1 VIDEYPEIVFVKD
14 TEGKYLL
21 VNRAYEKFFKLPH
34 GAMPGRTDFDVM
46 PQDAAL
52 RVRAADAEVLA
63 RGIAQEVEEHVPG
76 AEGLRI
82 FTSTKFPLFDEA
94 VTPYAL
100 CGISIDITD
109 RRETEQRADRMR
121 EQLRT
126 LWDRSPDCYL
136 FITHEGIVDANDA
149 AAKLYGVE
157 SKDQLIGRRL
167 TDSLL
172 SPPTQPGGQDSVEFG
187 SMIREFVLGHLV
199 DRVTGALPGGLPI
212 HIEGD
217 AVRTQWQHLRGGTV
231 PFDAEILLRAIRLRS
246 QEGVL
251 AIVRD
256 VTERRRSEAAL
267 RESEERLNLA
277 VEGGAMG
284 LWQYKPGSGEVICSE
299 RTLAMLGAPT
309 DRQITMEEFIE
320 RVHPDDR
327 ERVEIAVKDGLQG
340 KPYSVDHRAVWAD
353 GSEHW
358 LAARGRMFYDADGNT
373 LHVSGTLQDITETV
387 RVQEELKQAKL
398 AADAANATKSQF
410 LANMSHEIRTPM
422 NAILGMSHLALKGS
436 ADPKQRDYLGKIQ
449 RAGQH
454 LLNVINDILDI
465 SKIEAGKLTIE
476 HAHFALAQLLDDVA
490 NVIGERAAAKGL
502 TIAVDVARDVPA
514 ELVGDR
520 LRLGQLLI
528 NYATNAVKFTDQG
541 EVRVSVSV
549 IERKQRELLLRFAV
563 QDTGIGL
570 DSEQLGRIFQ
580 AFQQAD
586 SSTTRR
592 YGGTGLGLAICKD
605 LAIKM
610 GGEVGVESEP
620 GKGSTFWFTA
630 VVGTAHLQS
639 RAEGIAPDIRGRR
652 ILVIESARKKV
663 DRLRELLTGM
673 DFTVAS
679 ASNAAS
685 AIETLQAS
693 AESERP
699 FDLVLLDLDTPQLKG
714 MAVAERIRAL
724 AGPRQQAVAVVTAR
738 KQLLARAQKAGIEV
752 IRKPIDPST
761 LLNTLTRMMGTRD
774 GASPPPPEL
783 SIQAIDSLQG
793 LKVLLAE
800 DNDFNQE
807 VARGILSDAGLIVDV
822 AGDGAAAL
830 RMAQADRYAIIL
842 MDMQM
847 PVMDGVTATREIRR
861 LMPQSAVPIVA
872 MTANVMQED
881 RQRCFDAGMVDFV
894 TKPIDP
900 DQLLAVLL
908 KWSNR
913 AG

>member
-1 VIDEYPEIVFVKD
+1 
-14 TEGKYLL
+14 
-21 VNRAYEKFFKLPH
+21 
-34 GAMPGRTDFDVM
+34 M
-46 PQDAAL
+46 
-52 RVRAADAEVLA
+52 
-63 RGIAQEVEEHVPG
+63 
-76 AEGLRI
+76 
-82 FTSTKFPLFDEA
+82 
-94 VTPYAL
+94 
-100 CGISIDITD
+100 
-109 RRETEQRADRMR
+109 
-121 EQLRT
+121 RT

-136 FITHEGIVDANDA
+136 FVTHEGIVDANDA
-149 AAKLYGVE
+149 ATKLFGVA
-157 SKDQLIGRRL
+157 SKAQLIGRRL
-167 TDSLL
+167 TDPLL
-172 SPPTQPGGQDSVEFG
+172 SPPTQPDGQSSIELG
-187 SMIREFVLGHLV
+187 TTIREFVLGHLV
-199 DRVTGALPGGLPI
+199 DRVADTMPEGLPI

-217 AVRTQWQHLRGGTV
+217 AVHAQWQHLRGGTV
-231 PFDAEILLRAIRLRS
+231 PFFAELVMRAIRLRS

-309 DRQITMEEFIE
+309 DRQITLEEFIGL
-320 RVHPDDR
+320 VHPDDR
-327 ERVEIAVKDGLQG
+327 ERVEIAVNDGLQG

-358 LAARGRMFYDADGNT
+358 LAARGRMFYGADGNA

-454 LLNVINDILDI
+454 LLEVINDILDI

-502 TIAVDVARDVPA
+502 TIAFDVAPDVPA

-528 NYATNAVKFTDQG
+528 NYATNAVKFTEQG

-549 IERKQRELLLRFAV
+549 IERKERELQLRFAV

-630 VVGTAHLQS
+630 MVGIAHLQA

-652 ILVIESARKKV
+652 ILVVESGWKKGE
-663 DRLRELLTGM
+663 LCELLTGM

-679 ASNAAS
+679 ASDAAS
-685 AIETLQAS
+685 AFDTLQAS
-693 AESERP
+693 VESERP
-699 FDLVLLDLDTPQLKG
+699 FDIALLDLDTPRLEG
-714 MAVAERIRAL
+714 MELAERIRAL
-724 AGPRQQAVAVVTAR
+724 AGSRPQAVAVVTSR
-738 KQLLARAQKAGIEV
+738 KQLIARAQEAGIEV

-761 LLNTLTRMMGTRD
+761 LLNTLTRMMGALD
-774 GASPPPPEL
+774 GASSPPAEL
-783 SIQAIDSLQG
+783 SVQKIDSLQG

-807 VARGILSDAGLIVDV
+807 VAKGI
-822 AGDGAAAL
+822 
-830 RMAQADRYAIIL
+830 
-842 MDMQM
+842 
-847 PVMDGVTATREIRR
+847 
-861 LMPQSAVPIVA
+861 
-872 MTANVMQED
+872 
-881 RQRCFDAGMVDFV
+881 
-894 TKPIDP
+894 
-900 DQLLAVLL
+900 
-908 KWSNR
+908 
-913 AG
+913 